1 MFTDPISDMLTRI
14 RNASMAR
21 KTEVLVPL
29 SKIKFEIAK
38 LLKHE
43 DYVVSVEE
51 VKQGNMPNI
60 KIVLKYDSSKPAI
73 SHIQRV
79 STPGRRVYV
88 KKEAVPTILNG
99 LGMAILSTPQGLM
112 TNKQAKRAGVGGE
125 LMCEVW

>member
-43 DYVVSVEE
+43 DYIVSMEE

-60 KIVLKYDSSKPAI
+60 KIILKYDSSKPAI
-73 SHIQRV
+73 THIQRV

>member
-21 KTEVLVPL
+21 KTEVLVPI

-51 VKQGNMPNI
+51 VKQGNVPNL
-60 KIVLKYDSSKPAI
+60 KIVLKYESSKPAI
-73 SHIQRV
+73 SHIARV

-88 KKEAVPTILNG
+88 KKDAVPTILNG

-112 TNKQAKRAGVGGE
+112 TNKQALRAGVGGE

>member
-14 RNASMAR
+14 RNAQMAR

-60 KIVLKYDSSKPAI
+60 KIILKYDSSKPAI

>member
-99 LGMAILSTPQGLM
+99 LGVAILSTPQGLM